1 VTTRSSSLLAV
12 AAIAAAGVSLMAA
25 VLRPDEPATASASGA
40 QLFVAK
46 GCSSCHR
53 GPAGS
58 PSSAFG
64 TFGPSLAAANT
75 WAGERRDGMSA
86 EEYLAESMRNPS
98 AFISPAW
105 TGGGGGPT
113 TGMPQL
119 SLSDEEIASLVD
131 YLLDDPSARS
141 G

>member
-1 VTTRSSSLLAV
+1 MSVRSSSLLAV
-12 AAIAAAGVSLMAA
+12 AAIAAAGVSLAAA

-58 PSSAFG
+58 PSSEFG
-64 TFGPSLAAANT
+64 TFGPSLAAAHT
-75 WAGERRDGMSA
+75 WAGERREGMSA
-86 EEYLAESMRNPS
+86 EDYLADSMREPS

-105 TGGGGGPT
+105 NGGGGGPT

-119 SLSDEEIASLVD
+119 ELSSEEIASLVE
-131 YLLDDPSARS
+131 YLLDDPAARS